1 MKISEILSVDLE
13 LFLIAIKL
21 DLSLI
26 QEIQDW
32 S

>member
-1 MKISEILSVDLE
+1 MKIPEILSVDLE
-13 LFLIAIKL
+13 LFLIGIKL